1 MNDNHLRRQRLQRKI
16 SLMGLAQQAGTSP
29 AWLTYIERYGHLPGP
44 ELRQRIARALE
55 ATEDE
60 IWPEL
65 AAVSDERGEVGENA
79 TVRQRCREDPL
90 LPDAGLPDREAG
102 SRG

>member
-1 MNDNHLRRQRLQRKI
+1 MNDNHLRRKRLQRKI

-65 AAVSDERGEVGENA
+65 ATAPDESGDTPGV
-79 TVRQRCREDPL
+79 T
-90 LPDAGLPDREAG
+90 
-102 SRG
+102 SSW